1 MSDRKLAVM
10 LVHGVE
16 SAGEQY
22 AARATELLRS
32 EFTRIAGVSAD
43 EALVIEPAFWA
54 PVFESGQEQL
64 SERLSGPGAKWL
76 VDLLDALAARA
87 SQGSTPA
94 LLAAASTAGLR
105 WLPGLENA
113 HFPTLRWLIV
123 HYLGDAVAYHSGTD
137 GTGHYEQV
145 QAVLARSLHELALK
159 AGDDAPLAV
168 LGHSLGSVVSSD
180 FLYDLQGVAHGTP
193 LYPAARATLDDT
205 PIERGETFGWF
216 YTLGSPLALWAQRHP
231 DFGVPLTVPHPDFAE
246 HHPDQ
251 RGEWVNVYDPDD
263 VIASPLRPLSDA
275 WAARG
280 PRGPPGR
287 RRPLVARLD
296 APGPPVLLERPA
308 RRDADRLPA
317 RPGLAPP
324 LSCALARARVHR
336 RARPRRRGP
345 GTPSARGSSSPA
357 RTAGRPGRRTARR
370 PRVPRPSRGLPRR
383 RHGGARRP
391 GAPGR
396 GRPGRR
402 RPRGRGRGGRRGRW
416 CHRGGGRRRR
426 GAVRRG
432 RDGGGRHRHHG
443 RDRRLA
449 GPHDLGAGTDADGQR
464 RDGER
469 PHGPRTD
476 LRTC

>member
-1 MSDRKLAVM
+1 VTGRVSDRKLAVM

-54 PVFESGQEQL
+54 PVFEPGQEQL

-76 VDLLDALAARA
+76 LNMLDALAARA

-94 LLAAASTAGLR
+94 LLAAAATAGLR

-193 LYPAARATLDDT
+193 LYPGARAALDDT
-205 PIERGETFGWF
+205 PIERGETFGWY

-231 DFGVPLTVPHPDFAE
+231 DFGVPLTVPHPEFAE

-275 WAARG
+275 WA
-280 PRGPPGR
+280 
-287 RRPLVARLD
+287 
-296 APGPPVLLERPA
+296 
-308 RRDADRLPA
+308 
-317 RPGLAPP
+317 
-324 LSCALARARVHR
+324 
-336 RARPRRRGP
+336 
-345 GTPSARGSSSPA
+345 
-357 RTAGRPGRRTARR
+357 
-370 PRVPRPSRGLPRR
+370 
-383 RHGGARRP
+383 
-391 GAPGR
+391 
-396 GRPGRR
+396 
-402 RPRGRGRGGRRGRW
+402 
-416 CHRGGGRRRR
+416 
-426 GAVRRG
+426 GAVRE
-432 RDGGGRHRHHG
+432 
-443 RDRRLA
+443 DRRVGVGPWWLGWTPLA
-449 GPHDLGAGTDADGQR
+449 HPYYWNDR
-464 RDGER
+464 RVVTPIASQLAQAWHR
-469 PHGPRTD
+469 
-476 LRTC
+476 L

>member
-22 AARATELLRS
+22 AARATDLLRS

-76 VDLLDALAARA
+76 LNMLDALAARA

-105 WLPGLENA
+105 WLPGLEDA

-123 HYLGDAVAYHSGTD
+123 HYLGDAVGLPARAPTARGTTSRSRPCWPAACTSSPSRPATTPRWRCSGTASAASSPATSSTTCRAWR
-137 GTGHYEQV
+137 TGP
-145 QAVLARSLHELALK
+145 RSTP
-159 AGDDAPLAV
+159 APE
-168 LGHSLGSVVSSD
+168 
-180 FLYDLQGVAHGTP
+180 
-193 LYPAARATLDDT
+193 AALDDT

-231 DFGVPLTVPHPDFAE
+231 DFGVPLTVPHPEFAE

-275 WAARG
+275 WAGAVREDRRVGVG
-280 PRGPPGR
+280 PWWLGWTPLAHPYYWNDR
-287 RRPLVARLD
+287 RVVTPIAS
-296 APGPPVLLERPA
+296 
-308 RRDADRLPA
+308 PA

-336 RARPRRRGP
+336 TPASTRARHTVGP
-345 GTPSARGSSSPA
+345 GEFVA
-357 RTAGRPGRRTARR
+357 RTHCR
-370 PRVPRPSRGLPRR
+370 
-383 RHGGARRP
+383 
-391 GAPGR
+391 
-396 GRPGRR
+396 
-402 RPRGRGRGGRRGRW
+402 
-416 CHRGGGRRRR
+416 
-426 GAVRRG
+426 
-432 RDGGGRHRHHG
+432 
-443 RDRRLA
+443 
-449 GPHDLGAGTDADGQR
+449 
-464 RDGER
+464 
-469 PHGPRTD
+469 
-476 LRTC
+476 